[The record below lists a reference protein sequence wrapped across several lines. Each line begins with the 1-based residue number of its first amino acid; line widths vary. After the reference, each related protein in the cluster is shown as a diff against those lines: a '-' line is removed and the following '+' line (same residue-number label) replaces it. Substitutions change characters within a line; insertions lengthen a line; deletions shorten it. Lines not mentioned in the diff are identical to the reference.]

1 MSAQPRLSVI
11 TICRNSLR
19 MLGPTVESVLAQRT
33 PETEYLIVDGGS
45 TDGTLEQ
52 LKLWEP
58 RGVRW
63 VSERDSGISDA
74 MNKGVRLTS
83 GEWIAHLHADDTY
96 LPGALAHI
104 FAEIER
110 GDADI
115 LCGWM
120 LKAEDSG
127 DVLCRCDPER
137 LTIDM
142 TLNHPATFVRREWF
156 VRLGGFDTTLRN
168 AMDYDFFLRA
178 KLAGARFR
186 IVPVALAQFAAGGQS
201 ERSLWKT
208 LRETHEIRARHLPAG
223 WTTSVPY
230 LWALW
235 LKGSSR
241 MALQRLGLHGLV
253 GWYRRRVAY
262 PPKG

>member
-1 MSAQPRLSVI
+1 MSAQPLLSVI
-11 TICRNSLR
+11 TICRNSLA
-19 MLGPTVESVLAQRT
+19 MLGPTVESVLSQRT
-33 PETEYLIVDGGS
+33 PDTDYLIVDGGS
-45 TDGTLEQ
+45 TDGTLAQ
-52 LKLWEP
+52 LKTWEP

-74 MNKGVRLTS
+74 MNKGVRLTN

-104 FAEIER
+104 FAEINR

-137 LTIDM
+137 LAIDM
-142 TLNHPATFVRREWF
+142 TLNHPATLVRREWF
-156 VRLGGFDTTLRN
+156 ERLGGFDTTLRN

-186 IVPVALAQFAAGGQS
+186 VVPVALARFAAGGQS

-223 WTTSVPY
+223 WTTSEPY

-235 LKGSSR
+235 LKGSLR
-241 MALQRLGLHGLV
+241 MALQQLGLHGLV